1 MELKMFSIYDKAV
14 QVFNTPFAM
23 KTDMEAIRA
32 FKHMAQDPNTTIYK
46 SPEDFILYECAFFD
60 TADGQFGADAE
71 PRKVCAGTDFPVV
84 PADQEVMELV
94 GGGDLKAG
102 GTA

>member
-23 KTDMEAIRA
+23 KTESEAIRA
-32 FKHMAQDPNTTIYK
+32 FKHMAQDEQTTIYK

-71 PRKVCAGTDFPVV
+71 PRKVCVGTDFPVV
-84 PADQEVMELV
+84 STAQEVLNLV
-94 GGGDLKAG
+94 SGGDLKAG